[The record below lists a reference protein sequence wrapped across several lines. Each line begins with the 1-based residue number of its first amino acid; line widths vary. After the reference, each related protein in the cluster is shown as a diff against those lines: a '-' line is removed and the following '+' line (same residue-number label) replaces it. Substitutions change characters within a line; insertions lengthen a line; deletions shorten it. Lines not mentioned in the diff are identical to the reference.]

1 MDKNKDV
8 GVWNARKEL
17 STPKNADE
25 FYNGKIRPQKDERPC
40 KGEGGFIRI
49 NCD

>member
-1 MDKNKDV
+1 MDKNKVV
-8 GVWNARKEL
+8 GVFNAYAEL

-40 KGEGGFIRI
+40 KGEGGFITIR
-49 NCD
+49 